1 MKKHFIWLLLVLVA
15 VTLVSCDD
23 EDSDDAVGGIIE
35 SIESGVM
42 MYKFDYIGSDITA
55 SDEYAFYSY
64 TETWDH
70 RPIALVNNDAYIYD
84 LDAGEFSHMP
94 RSIEDEQYRYSLG
107 SAWFSLADGG
117 YVVSCNRILLSELEG
132 AAENISFERGFVK
145 LYDGVIERYYPSPA
159 EFPTVYSEYDQF
171 LCDADGYF
179 YLFCG
184 SEQSYSVYSP
194 DLEFMYTLDAPENI
208 LDLQYLKRY
217 DGEVYLVHAGNILD
231 GEQALY
237 LRSFDHEARGWSS
250 LNDSKTIPA
259 SLVESE
265 GGGVSEVIFGGG
277 LDYYYI
283 DAVGVSG
290 CNEDEQPQDYLV
302 EWLDVG
308 LDWSRI
314 TDVTIYSPELIFVRL
329 HDTDGDYSYGKIEL
343 VPVSSVYGEGVDTPP
358 TLRIA
363 CDASNNYATK
373 YLLDYA
379 SSFVQSEFGCKVEI
393 VGYTDTDSLDA
404 NQQLVRDISS
414 GNPPDLVIF
423 GGGLDYETLARFD
436 IFADLYGF
444 MDGEFAPDEFTPDDL
459 LPCVREP
466 FETADG
472 ELCQL
477 IFSFALANITG
488 SEPSL
493 ADGVTV
499 DELRDFNASLGSDEY
514 LTALRGL
521 DSPADSANMLLELLL
536 PYMLG
541 EYVDY
546 DRAAID
552 TDRLGELLE
561 LCIEA
566 RVCGYDSLFVDPALT
581 RGGIVA
587 LNISNIYD
595 LSQFLIDRYI
605 NFPDELYYAGF
616 PGSDGGCVLPYNS
629 LAIVDGE
636 NNAMAWRLILHMLD
650 CQTETFADCDAQ
662 TLTSGQLTFPC
673 TYYAVDTLCERLE
686 TIVFG
691 YKSGYVDDSYSLAI
705 NAYDTDYTADNDTLY
720 LTYTAA
726 DLDALI
732 EIFETADGSY
742 ASDGDIMSIIYE
754 EAQYYFSGTKSLDE
768 VLGLIG
774 SRVGLK
780 LSE

>member
-1 MKKHFIWLLLVLVA
+1 MKKHFIWLLLALVA

-23 EDSDDAVGGIIE
+23 EDSDDAAGGIIE
-35 SIESGVM
+35 SIESGEM
-42 MYKFDYIGSDITA
+42 MYKLDYIGSDITA
-55 SDEYAFYSY
+55 SDEYALYSY
-64 TETWDH
+64 SETWDH

-84 LDAGEFSHMP
+84 LDAGEFSHIP
-94 RSIEDEQYRYSLG
+94 RSIEDELYRYSLSG
-107 SAWFSLADGG
+107 TWFSLADGG

-132 AAENISFERGFVK
+132 ADENISLERGFVK
-145 LYDGVIERYYPSPA
+145 LADGVIERYYPSPA
-159 EFPTVYSEYDQF
+159 EFPTVYNEYDQF
-171 LCDADGYF
+171 LCDTYGYF
-179 YLFCG
+179 YLFSG

-217 DGEVYLVHAGNILD
+217 DGEVYFVHAGNILD

-283 DAVGVSG
+283 DAVGVFG
-290 CNEDEQPQDYLV
+290 CNEGEQPRDYLV

-314 TDVTIYSPELIFVRL
+314 ADVTIYSPELIFVRL
-329 HDTDGDYSYGKIEL
+329 HDTDGGYSYGKIEL
-343 VPVSSVYGEGVDTPP
+343 VPVSSVYGEGVDVPP

-363 CDASNNYATK
+363 CDTANNYATK

-379 SSFVQSEFGCKVEI
+379 SSFVRSESGCKVEI

-414 GNPPDLVIF
+414 GNAPDLVFF
-423 GGGLDYETLARFD
+423 GGGLEYETLAKFD

-444 MDGEFAPDEFTPDDL
+444 MDGDFTKSDL

-472 ELCQL
+472 ELNRL

-493 ADGVTV
+493 SDGVTV
-499 DELRDFNASLGSDEY
+499 DELRGLNASLDGQY

-536 PYMLG
+536 PYMLF

-561 LCIEA
+561 LCLEA
-566 RVCGYDSLFVDPALT
+566 RACGYDSLFVDPALT
-581 RGGIVA
+581 RGGIVT
-587 LNISNIYD
+587 LNIANIYD
-595 LSQFLIDRYI
+595 PAQFLIDRYI
-605 NFPDELYYAGF
+605 NFPHELYYAGF
-616 PGSDGGCVLPYNS
+616 PGSSGCILPYSS

-636 NNAMAWRLILHMLD
+636 NNELAWRLILHMLD

-662 TLTSGQLTFPC
+662 TLVSGQLTFPC
-673 TYYAVDTLCERLE
+673 TYDAVDRLCERLS

-691 YKSGYVDDSYSLAI
+691 YKSGYIDDSYSLVI
-705 NAYDTDYTADNDTLY
+705 NVYDADYTADNDTLY

-726 DLDALI
+726 DLDALVG
-732 EIFETADGSY
+732 IFETADRSY
-742 ASDGDIMSIIYE
+742 ASDGDIMAIIYE
-754 EAQYYFSGTKSLDE
+754 EAQYYFNGTKSLDE
-768 VLGLIG
+768 VLGLIR
-774 SRVGLK
+774 SRVELK

>member
-1 MKKHFIWLLLVLVA
+1 MKKYIIWLLLALSA
-15 VTLVSCDD
+15 AIFVSCDD
-23 EDSDDAVGGIIE
+23 EDSLDESGGIIE

-84 LDAGEFSHMP
+84 LDAGELSHMP

-107 SAWFSLADGG
+107 GAWFSLADGG
-117 YVVSCNRILLSELEG
+117 YVVSCNRISLSELEG

-145 LYDGVIERYYPSPA
+145 LADGVIERYYPSPA

-231 GEQALY
+231 GERALY
-237 LRSFDHEARGWSS
+237 LRSFDHETRGWSS

-290 CNEDEQPQDYLV
+290 CDEDGQPQDYLV

-314 TDVTIYSPELIFVRL
+314 SDVTIYSPELIFVRL
-329 HDTDGDYSYGKIEL
+329 HDTDGGYSYGKIEL

-363 CDASNNYATK
+363 CDTSNNYATK

-393 VGYTDTDSLDA
+393 VSYTDTDSLDA

-423 GGGLDYETLARFD
+423 GGGLEYEKLARFD

-444 MDGEFAPDEFTPDDL
+444 MDGESAPDGFSSDDL

-466 FETADG
+466 FETDG

-499 DELRDFNASLGSDEY
+499 DELRELNASLDDEY
-514 LTALRGL
+514 LTALRGIGA
-521 DSPADSANMLLELLL
+521 PADSANMLLELLL
-536 PYMLG
+536 PYMLF

-546 DRAAID
+546 DSATFD
-552 TDRLGELLE
+552 SERLGELLE

-566 RVCGYDSLFVDPALT
+566 RVYGDDSLFIDPALT

-587 LNISNIYD
+587 LNIANIYD
-595 LSQFLIDRYI
+595 PAQFLIDRDI
-605 NFPDELYYAGF
+605 NFPHELYYAGF
-616 PGSDGGCVLPYNS
+616 PGSSGCILPYSS

-636 NNAMAWRLILHMLD
+636 NNELAWRLILHMLD

-662 TLTSGQLTFPC
+662 TLVSGQLTFPC
-673 TYYAVDTLCERLE
+673 TYDAVDRLCERLS
-686 TIVFG
+686 TIVFS
-691 YKSGYVDDSYSLAI
+691 YKSGYIDDSYSLVI
-705 NAYDTDYTADNDTLY
+705 NAYDADYTADNDTLY

-732 EIFETADGSY
+732 GIFETADRSY
-742 ASDGDIMSIIYE
+742 ASDGDIMAIIYE
-754 EAQYYFSGTKSLDE
+754 EAQYYFNGTKSLDE
-768 VLGLIG
+768 VLGLIR
-774 SRVGLK
+774 SRVELK

>member
-1 MKKHFIWLLLVLVA
+1 MKKHFIWLLLALVA

-23 EDSDDAVGGIIE
+23 EDSLDAAGGIIE
-35 SIESGVM
+35 SIESGEM
-42 MYKFDYIGSDITA
+42 MYKLDYIGSDITA
-55 SDEYAFYSY
+55 SDEYALYSY
-64 TETWDH
+64 SETWDH

-94 RSIEDEQYRYSLG
+94 RSIEDELYRYSLSG
-107 SAWFSLADGG
+107 TWFSLADGG

-132 AAENISFERGFVK
+132 AAENISLERGFVK

-159 EFPTVYSEYDQF
+159 EFPTVFNEYDQF

-179 YLFCG
+179 YLFSG
-184 SEQSYSVYSP
+184 SEQSYSVFSP

-231 GEQALY
+231 GERVLY

-283 DAVGVSG
+283 DAVGVFG
-290 CNEDEQPQDYLV
+290 CNEGEQPRDYLV

-314 TDVTIYSPELIFVRL
+314 ADVTIYSPELIFVRL
-329 HDTDGDYSYGKIEL
+329 HDTDGGYSYGKIEL
-343 VPVSSVYGEGVDTPP
+343 VPVSSVYGEGVDVPP

-363 CDASNNYATK
+363 CDTANNYATK

-393 VGYTDTDSLDA
+393 VSYTDTDSLDA

-444 MDGEFAPDEFTPDDL
+444 MDGEFAPDEFSSADL

-493 ADGVTV
+493 SDGVTV
-499 DELRDFNASLGSDEY
+499 DELRELNASLGSDEY

-521 DSPADSANMLLELLL
+521 DTPADSANMLLELLL
-536 PYMLG
+536 PYMLF

-546 DRAAID
+546 DSAAID

-561 LCIEA
+561 LCLEA

-581 RGGIVA
+581 RGGIVS
-587 LNISNIYD
+587 LNITNIYD
-595 LSQFLIDRYI
+595 PAQFLIDRYI
-605 NFPDELYYAGF
+605 NFPHELYYAGF
-616 PGSDGGCVLPYNS
+616 PGSSGCILPYSS

-636 NNAMAWRLILHMLD
+636 NNELAWRLILHMLD

-662 TLTSGQLTFPC
+662 TLVSGQLTFPC
-673 TYYAVDTLCERLE
+673 TYDAVDTLCERLE

-691 YKSGYVDDSYSLAI
+691 YKSGYIDDSYSLTI

-754 EAQYYFSGTKSLDE
+754 EAQYYFDGAKPLDE
-768 VLGLIG
+768 VLGLTCD
-774 SRVGLK
+774 RVELK
-780 LSE
+780 LGE